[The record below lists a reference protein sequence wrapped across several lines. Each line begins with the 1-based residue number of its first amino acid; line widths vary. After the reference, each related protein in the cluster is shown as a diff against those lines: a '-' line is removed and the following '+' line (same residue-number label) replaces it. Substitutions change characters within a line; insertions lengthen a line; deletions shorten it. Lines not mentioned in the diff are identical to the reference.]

1 MIRNAE
7 EKDINAV
14 AELFYELHEHHAELF
29 GEFFRSADISF
40 FQSAV
45 KKMLEKDGKNVIVSE
60 HNGAING
67 YAVFDIS
74 ENGDELHF
82 HRKVCFIDC
91 IAVKSEF
98 RRMGFGR
105 EMLTFIRE
113 LAAEKKC
120 DTAELG
126 VWYENYDA
134 VDFFVKCGFMPRTIK
149 LENKI
154 NQRSI

>member
-7 EKDINAV
+7 EKDIDAV
-14 AELFYELHEHHAELF
+14 AELFYELHGHHTMLF
-29 GEFFRSADISF
+29 GEYFRSADISF

-45 KKMLEKDGKNVIVSE
+45 RKLLAQGGKNVIVSE
-60 HNGAING
+60 HNGVIDG
-67 YAVFDIS
+67 YAVFGIS
-74 ENGDELHF
+74 ENEDELHF
-82 HRKVCFIDC
+82 HRKVCSVDC
-91 IAVKSEF
+91 IAVKNEF

-105 EMLTFIRE
+105 EMLTFVRE

-120 DTAELG
+120 DAAELD

-134 VDFFVKCGFMPRTIK
+134 VEFFVNCGFMPRTIK

-154 NQRSI
+154 NQRSM